1 MTTLPHGFHK
11 IRLNLARSKDFPD
24 GSSRHGYEF
33 VVPLTADGHI
43 DLGRWKE
50 HRGLC
55 KVRRFWPGEADQHGL
70 VVHKPGGATGA
81 TWVFDYDGAAADDDE
96 AGYRF
101 GEHPFRIGEYVSIKD
116 EDGVLATFVVTSTD
130 AV

>member
-33 VVPLTADGHI
+33 VAPLTADAHI
-43 DLGRWKE
+43 DLARWKE
-50 HRGLC
+50 HKALC
-55 KVRRFWPGEADQHGL
+55 KVRRFWVGEEDQHGL
-70 VVHKPGGATGA
+70 VVHKPGGAKGA
-81 TWVFDYDGAAADDDE
+81 TWVFDYDGAATVDDE

-101 GEHPFRIGEYVSIKD
+101 GEHPFQLGEYVSIRD
-116 EDGVLATFVVTSTD
+116 EDGEMHTFVVTSTD